1 MRACA
6 HTHTYIKNS
15 LGINN
20 QNISYNGIE
29 SKCILSIKV
38 RISKVN
44 NYFTNQF
51 QAGKTPMAHSMRRKE
66 KKEEKKQR
74 RKEGREGGKAG
85 VAGEKENEKKISF

>member
-6 HTHTYIKNS
+6 HTLTYIKNL

-20 QNISYNGIE
+20 QNISHNGIE

-51 QAGKTPMAHSMRRKE
+51 QAGKTPMAHSMRKKG
-66 KKEEKKQR
+66 KKEEKKQG
-74 RKEGREGGKAG
+74 RKGGREGGGGGRNKM
-85 VAGEKENEKKISF
+85 KISF